1 MSNPIRGLYYRWDVR
16 KLCAEGPTDELDRRC
31 QTAVLVT
38 SLAAL
43 ERVREERPAA
53 LERVRATAGFSLGEI
68 TALVFAGALPLEG
81 ALRLVE
87 VRSAAMRAA
96 AAERRG
102 GMLTLW
108 LAPDANLPHAL
119 LRAREHAAERG
130 VPAPV
135 CQVANY
141 LYPGCKVIAGD
152 EEVRTTS
159 ISFLRRPNDTI
170 EV

>member
-1 MSNPIRGLYYRWDVR
+1 MWRV
-16 KLCAEGPTDELDRRC
+16 CMEGPEEELQRRC

-53 LERVRATAGFSLGEI
+53 LQRVRAAAGFSLGEI
-68 TALVFAGALPLEG
+68 GALVWARALDLEP

-87 VRSAAMRAA
+87 VRAAAMRAA
-96 AAERRG
+96 SLARRG

-108 LAPDANLPHAL
+108 LGADANLPHAL
-119 LRAREHAAERG
+119 LRAREHAARSG

-152 EEVRTTS
+152 EEVNTNNLWGKV
-159 ISFLRRPNDTI
+159 ICHKPVLYL
-170 EV
+170 